1 MKRIRAISFAFA
13 AVAGVITGLPIT
25 IHADDTEIYV
35 GNSSFSAA
43 VRPNV
48 LLVLDTSG
56 SMASL
61 DGQAL
66 DRLDRVKVALNAILD
81 DVNDMNIGLAR
92 FHTPGGPILFPVS
105 YVDEDAQNIELGLIP
120 EINQRLVGSE
130 NDAEQLGAGSVVVLD
145 SPQLEMTKTDSFG
158 NEKSTVIAVDLQ
170 SSDDADE
177 SPGGAVNTTRT
188 VMDCCTNTNG
198 LRFQSVPIPKNAPI
212 LNARIEFVANA
223 AGSAT
228 TTMTFYGHD
237 ADNSPTFTTAVN
249 DLTSRPTTG
258 ATVAW
263 NNVPEWA
270 QAGDRF
276 QSPNLKSIIQEI
288 VDRPAWAAGNALSI
302 LFDGLGDRQARTY
315 DYSGSPMNS
324 AQLFVEYGDPATNT
338 GKQLIGLR
346 FNDVRVPQKQ
356 GIKSAVIEF
365 MPVEDGSGPVNLE
378 FHGEAVDDSAP
389 FATAVNDISARLP
402 TLNKVQWN
410 VAAADWK
417 EGVAKTSPDLT
428 AIVQEIV
435 NRPGWCGGNAMAFGI
450 DDLGPSGPRIAASF
464 DGDPGRAPLLRID
477 FDTTRPPGPGE
488 GCTIQEVT
496 ARPAIAPDDTNQNLS
511 DSAMGS
517 ADPIIQMDATKA
529 NGLRFQNLS
538 VPSGVT
544 ITDARLVF
552 EAAGPGSANVNP
564 PANPATITFTAHA
577 VDTAGAF
584 TSGAGT
590 DVISRPRTV
599 ASVSW
604 SPPAWTVGDA
614 QTSPDLKSVIDEVVN
629 GVPGWV
635 SGNDL
640 AILISTSGTG
650 SRNATSHDVSP
661 GDSPQLRI
669 TMRAKVGDLP
679 SVPVTT
685 VRQRL
690 KQIVNQLDHNGT
702 TPIVDNLHEAAAYFR
717 GEAVKWGLD
726 RGTSGDAVRR
736 STRVSHPASYT
747 GGTVVRDPGC
757 TDTNLND
764 QACVTEK
771 IIGAPVYISPITTEC
786 QANFIVLLTDG
797 LANRNSSKSLIQ
809 TTTGLGSCSSTL
821 PAPPLGSGGSVS
833 SSEQCGLEL
842 TAFLGDPANDQ
853 SQAVPGPNNITTYT
867 IGLNISNEWLKQIAA
882 LGGGKF
888 YRAGSTQE
896 LRKTFNDITTN
907 ILQRTASF
915 ATPSLSVNAFNRL
928 LHLDEVYFSLF
939 EPVHQVGW
947 PGNVKKYKVC
957 ADTNICNL
965 GEILDENGN
974 PAIGVDG
981 RILATAKSFWV
992 DPANPTGDDG
1002 AEVLEGGAG
1011 NTAINNVVPPPRHQG
1026 RRVLTFTDL
1035 AGAPP
1040 VALDATQEV
1049 RDDNADGI
1057 LDGLTVGTADKRL
1070 QDTKDL
1076 LGWPGN
1082 PVNTLTALERADL
1095 VTDLHN
1101 QIQWIRGQDVDD
1113 ENGDG
1118 DTFEDRYSF
1127 NDPLHSSAVAFTLA
1141 GDSATPVV
1149 KVVVG
1154 TNDGGVRFINGSNGV
1169 EEFIFYPQSMLR
1181 RLPGLRD
1188 NPAGPHRYGMDGTA
1202 TIWLNDVNKDGTIER
1217 ADGDFAH
1224 VIIGQRRGGNEII
1237 SLDVTPK
1244 AGLSAAALANPD
1256 PINHINPVYN
1266 WRIRG
1271 GGTEYPRLGQTWSR
1285 AKLATVM
1292 LADPVTQ
1299 TVAPTTALLF
1309 AGGYDDIQDSGF
1321 GPGGLGNAIYMANP
1335 LTGERWLS
1343 ISNQD
1348 PGPSTADRVVI
1359 TSDPLKTIQDEPK
1372 MVFPIPSNLALL
1384 DSNGDGNT
1392 DRIYV
1397 GDTGGQLWRVDLAP
1411 ADPTASA
1418 EERVIATVGRLGT
1431 VSSDQTL
1438 ADQRKFFEPPDVVQ
1452 VRGGAGFSS
1461 VANYDLVT
1469 IVSGNRAN
1477 PLSTTVQDRFF
1488 AFRDVGIG
1496 TMTDGGIQFNA
1507 TGDGNAVGFT
1517 TLKGALDSPLDPGDL
1532 LDVTNIVAFQG
1543 ADLANLQNANG
1554 YYVDFVDPGEKGLS
1568 SPIVLGGTVFFTT
1581 YLPDKVVNIASCSLA
1596 EGAGLL
1602 YGINVLNGTAVFN
1615 WDQSPATDPLS
1626 IADRRMAL
1634 GSGIPSAAVPIFQP
1648 GGISLLIG
1656 GSSGATVVD
1665 PGLALPRSRTFWF
1678 EEAGR

>member
-1 MKRIRAISFAFA
+1 MKRIRATSFAFA
-13 AVAGVITGLPIT
+13 ALAGICAGLPIT

-35 GNSSFSAA
+35 GNRAFSAA

-56 SMASL
+56 SMAAT
-61 DGQAL
+61 DGLAL
-66 DRLDRVKVALNAILD
+66 DRLDRVKVALDAILNE
-81 DVNDMNIGLAR
+81 VNDMNIGLAR

-105 YVDEDAQNIELGLIP
+105 YVDEDAQNVELGLIP

-130 NDAEQLGAGSVVVLD
+130 NDAEQLGAGSVTVLD
-145 SPQLEMTKTDSFG
+145 SPQLELTKTDSFG
-158 NEKSTVIAVDLQ
+158 NEMSRVLSVDLL
-170 SSDDADE
+170 SSDDAEE
-177 SPGGAVNTTRT
+177 SPGGSVDTTRT
-188 VMDCCTNTNG
+188 VMDCCANTNG
-198 LRFQSVPIPKNAPI
+198 LRFQAVPIPQNAPI
-212 LNARIEFVANA
+212 LNARLEFVANA
-223 AGSAT
+223 PSNVAT
-228 TTMTFYGHD
+228 TITFYGD
-237 ADNSPTFTTAVN
+237 DVADSPTFTTALN
-249 DLTSRPTTG
+249 DLTGRAKTT

-263 NNVPEWA
+263 TNVPEWD

-288 VDRPAWAAGNALSI
+288 VDAPGWAAGNALSI
-302 LFDGLGDRQARTY
+302 LFDGIGDRQARTY
-315 DYSGSPMNS
+315 DFAGNPSNS

-338 GKQLIGLR
+338 GNQLIGLR

-356 GIKSAVIEF
+356 GIRSAVIEF
-365 MPVEDGSGPVNLE
+365 MPVEDGSGPVMLE
-378 FHGEAVDDSAP
+378 FHGEAIDDSAP
-389 FATAVNDISARLP
+389 FTAAVNDISARTP
-402 TLNKVQWN
+402 TLNQVSWD
-410 VAAADWK
+410 VPAANWK
-417 EGVAKTSPDLT
+417 EGVAQTSPDLT
-428 AIVQEIV
+428 TIVQEIV
-435 NRPGWCGGNAMAFGI
+435 NRPGWCGGNAMTFGI
-450 DDLGPSGPRIAASF
+450 DDLGPSGPRIAAAF

-477 FDTTRPPGPGE
+477 FDTTNPPGPGE

-496 ARPAIAPDDTNQNLS
+496 VRPSISPDDTNQNLS

-529 NGLRFQNLS
+529 NGLRFQDVS
-538 VPSGVT
+538 VPPGVT

-552 EAAGPGSANVNP
+552 QAADPGSQIVNP
-564 PANPATITFTAHA
+564 PGDPATITFTAHA

-584 TSGAGT
+584 VPGAGT
-590 DVISRPRTV
+590 DVISRPSVVPSV
-599 ASVSW
+599 AW
-604 SPPAWTVGDA
+604 SPPVWTVGDT
-614 QTSPDLKSVIDEVVN
+614 QTSPDLSTVIDAVVN

-635 SGNDL
+635 SNNDL
-640 AILISTSGTG
+640 AILMSTSGTG

-661 GDSPQLRI
+661 ADAPQLRI

-690 KQIVNQLDHNGT
+690 KQIINELDHNGT

-717 GEAVKWGLD
+717 GEAVKWGLN
-726 RGTSGDAVRR
+726 RGTSGDSVRR

-747 GGTVVRDPGC
+747 GGTVVRDPLC
-757 TDTNLND
+757 TDVNLD
-764 QACVTEK
+764 AQECVTEN
-771 IIGAPVYISPITTEC
+771 ITGSPTYISPIETEC

-797 LANRNSSKSLIQ
+797 IANRNSSKSLIQ
-809 TTTGLGSCSSTL
+809 NTTGLSSCSSTL
-821 PAPPLGSGGSVS
+821 PPPPLGSGGSVS

-842 TAFLGDPANDQ
+842 TSFLSDPANDQ
-853 SQAVPGPNNITTYT
+853 SASVPGPNNVTTYT

-882 LGGGKF
+882 AGGGKF
-888 YRAGSTQE
+888 YEAGSTQE

-939 EPVHQVGW
+939 EPVHQVAW
-947 PGNVKKYKVC
+947 PGNVKKYKIC
-957 ADTNICNL
+957 ADTNVCQL
-965 GEILDENGN
+965 GEILDANDD
-974 PAIGVDG
+974 PAIGTDG
-981 RILATAKSFWV
+981 RILPTAKSYWI
-992 DPANPTGDDG
+992 DPAAPTADDG
-1002 AEVLEGGAG
+1002 AEVLKGGAG
-1011 NTAINNVVPPPRHQG
+1011 NTALNDVVPPPRHEN
-1026 RRVLTFTDL
+1026 RRVLTFTTL
-1035 AGAPP
+1035 GGAPP
-1040 VALDATQEV
+1040 AALDAEHEV
-1049 RDDNADGI
+1049 RDDVVDGI
-1057 LDGLTVGTADKRL
+1057 LDGLTVGTADERL

-1076 LGWPGN
+1076 LGWPGD
-1082 PVNTLTALERADL
+1082 PVAILTPAERADL
-1095 VTDLHN
+1095 VTALHN
-1101 QIQWIRGQDVDD
+1101 HIQWIRGQDVDD
-1113 ENGDG
+1113 EDGDG
-1118 DTFEDRYSF
+1118 DTTEDRYSF
-1127 NDPLHSSAVAFTLA
+1127 NDPLHSSAVAFTMA
-1141 GDSATPVV
+1141 GSDTAPVV

-1169 EEFIFYPQSMLR
+1169 EEFIFYPQSTLR

-1202 TIWLNDVNKDGTIER
+1202 TIWLNDVNKNGIIKPN
-1217 ADGDFAH
+1217 DGDFAH

-1244 AGLSAAALANPD
+1244 ASLGDTELDDPD
-1256 PINHINPVYN
+1256 PIDHINPIYN

-1271 GGTEYPRLGQTWSR
+1271 GSAEYPRLGQTWSR

-1292 LADPVTQ
+1292 LADPNTQ
-1299 TVAPTTALLF
+1299 TVGPTTALLF
-1309 AGGYDDIQDSGF
+1309 AGGYDDIQDAGF

-1343 ISNQD
+1343 ISEQD
-1348 PGPSTADRVVI
+1348 PGSGSPDRVMI
-1359 TSDPLKTIQDEPK
+1359 TNDPLRTVHEEPK
-1372 MVFPIPSNLALL
+1372 MIYPIPSDLALL

-1392 DRIYV
+1392 NRLYV
-1397 GDTGGQLWRVDLAP
+1397 ADTGGQVWRVDLAP
-1411 ADPTASA
+1411 ADPAANTH
-1418 EERVIATVGRLGT
+1418 ERVIATVGRLAT

-1461 VANYDLVT
+1461 VANYDLVSV
-1469 IVSGNRAN
+1469 VSGNRAN
-1477 PLSTTVQDRFF
+1477 PLSTTTQDRFY
-1488 AFRDVGIG
+1488 AIRDIDIG
-1496 TMTDGGIQFNA
+1496 SLSDGGIPFG
-1507 TGDGNAVGFT
+1507 TSGHGNAAGFT
-1517 TLKGALDSPLDPGDL
+1517 SWQGALDSPFTTGDL
-1532 LDVTNIVAFQG
+1532 FDVTNVIDPQG
-1543 ADLANLQNANG
+1543 TDLANLQNAKG
-1554 YYVDFVDPGEKGLS
+1554 YYFDLTDPGEKGLS

-1581 YLPDKVVNIASCSLA
+1581 YLPEKVVNVASCSLA
-1596 EGAGLL
+1596 EGSGLL

-1615 WDQSPATDPLS
+1615 WDQSPPSDPLS

-1634 GSGIPSAAVPIFQP
+1634 GSGIPSSAVPIFQP